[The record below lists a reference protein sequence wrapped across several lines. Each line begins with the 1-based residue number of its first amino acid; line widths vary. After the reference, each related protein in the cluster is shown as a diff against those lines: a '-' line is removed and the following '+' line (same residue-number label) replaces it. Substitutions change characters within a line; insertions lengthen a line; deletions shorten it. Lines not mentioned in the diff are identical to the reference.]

1 VDSGPKTL
9 RATRS
14 TVDEPALAQVE
25 AEYLADRDVRARRQ
39 ERASAREAAL
49 DRHDI
54 KRFSAQPRE
63 MFPGC
68 PPGREGVIGE
78 HACQKYSGRV
88 GRSATAKALD
98 EQVVRL
104 AVIAHI
110 RHAETP
116 YDALLAR
123 GEAREST
130 RAQVEP
136 AMARVLRQ

>member
-1 VDSGPKTL
+1 MEIGLPICV
-9 RATRS
+9 
-14 TVDEPALAQVE
+14 
-25 AEYLADRDVRARRQ
+25 
-39 ERASAREAAL
+39 
-49 DRHDI
+49 H
-54 KRFSAQPRE
+54 FH
-63 MFPGC
+63 
-68 PPGREGVIGE
+68 VIR
-78 HACQKYSGRV
+78 CRV